1 MNPNSQN
8 GPELTDN
15 QKSMNLFVTICHIYS
30 TSVEV
35 FMRRGFGER
44 YLGAQAVFALFLIPL
59 HMSFM
64 QTEDPALIGYTMFC
78 YVVAC
83 FCHRVVTQHRIRT
96 GQREHSYYDGWPIA
110 LGRKTTINE
119 QDWKAWGD
127 PIIIVLVG
135 VFFAFADRGFG
146 SFFITAGVA
155 MFIKNHLV
163 HQLHSAKVMD
173 LHDNMIEQ
181 KQLAAR
187 FRQMNDDRNQLPW
200 Q

>member
-44 YLGAQAVFALFLIPL
+44 YLGAQALFALFLIPL

-64 QTEDPALIGYTMFC
+64 QTEDPILIGATMLG
-78 YVVAC
+78 YVGAC
-83 FCHRVVTQHRIRT
+83 IGHRGVTQARRRI
-96 GQREHSYYDGWPIA
+96 GEIEHTYYDGWPIA
-110 LGRKTTINE
+110 LGKKTTINE

-135 VFFAFADRGFG
+135 IFFAFADRGFG

-155 MFIKNHLV
+155 MFIKNHLI
-163 HQLHSAKVMD
+163 HQLHSAKVKD
-173 LHDNMIEQ
+173 LYDNMIEQ

-187 FRQMNDDRNQLPW
+187 FRQMNEDRSTFPW